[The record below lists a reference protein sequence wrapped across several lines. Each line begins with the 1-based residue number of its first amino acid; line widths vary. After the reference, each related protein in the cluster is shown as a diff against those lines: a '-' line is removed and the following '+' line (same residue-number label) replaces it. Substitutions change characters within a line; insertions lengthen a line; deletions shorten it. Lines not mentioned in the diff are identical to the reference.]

1 MTEGVETK
9 TVYVVSDVDIEVHV
23 SNEGNISPYYVVDAV
38 EAQAISDVD
47 TEHYVINY
55 GDGFNGCPGYTAF
68 YTVAAL
74 NSGTNVTIYQR
85 SASGGGM
92 EVREQ
97 VSLGRF
103 QCFSERADISGTEP
117 NGDGFRVVS
126 SAPVVLYSGNRC
138 VGEGGFYHSTWSS
151 IPSVSYLGTTYVTYP
166 LTTAFD
172 STDGSYGVKVVATAN
187 DTTVTTSLGQS
198 ETIDQGEATLFWY
211 EYGTGEHFDEVVC
224 SSPCLVLQMVRGTA
238 LDAGVSQTTIMPVER
253 YKNSKIFAL
262 FRLEIW
268 MLLFFGY

>member
-138 VGEGGFYHSTWSS
+138 VGEGGFVQGSQEARGRHGQVVHAHAG
-151 IPSVSYLGTTYVTYP
+151 SV
-166 LTTAFD
+166 FD
-172 STDGSYGVKVVATAN
+172 GVCDGSHGWNDGDFAHASYPKRVTGVGDLDDDGV
-187 DTTVTTSLGQS
+187 DH
-198 ETIDQGEATLFWY
+198 GE
-211 EYGTGEHFDEVVC
+211 V
-224 SSPCLVLQMVRGTA
+224 
-238 LDAGVSQTTIMPVER
+238 
-253 YKNSKIFAL
+253 
-262 FRLEIW
+262 
-268 MLLFFGY
+268 